1 MRKINLFDLLGK
13 PVAHLGHDSG
23 TVATFTRETF
33 DDDTLLPS
41 IMDYG
46 TTDTRAAAE
55 TFDEDDT
62 LLTLL

>member
-1 MRKINLFDLLGK
+1 MRKINLFDLLGE
-13 PVAHLGHDSG
+13 PVVNAGPDSG

-46 TTDTRAAAE
+46 TADTRAVE
-55 TFDEDDT
+55 TFDDDT

>member
-1 MRKINLFDLLGK
+1 MKKINLFDLLGE
-13 PVAHLGHDSG
+13 PLVNAGPDSG

-41 IMDYG
+41 VMDCG
-46 TTDTRAAAE
+46 TVDTRAVE
-55 TFDEDDT
+55 TFDDDDT

>member
-1 MRKINLFDLLGK
+1 MRKINLFDLLGE
-13 PVAHLGHDSG
+13 PVVNTGPDSG

-41 IMDYG
+41 AMDCG
-46 TTDTRAAAE
+46 TVDTRAVE
-55 TFDEDDT
+55 TFDDDT